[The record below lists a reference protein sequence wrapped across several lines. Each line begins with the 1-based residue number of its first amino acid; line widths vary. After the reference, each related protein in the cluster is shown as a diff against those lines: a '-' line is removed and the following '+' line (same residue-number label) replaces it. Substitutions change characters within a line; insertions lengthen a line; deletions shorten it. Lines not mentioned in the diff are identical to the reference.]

1 MTERLAINVTFD
13 QQRGYIATDPELRAP
28 VVALS
33 LGGLRRKIDAM
44 LVGEEEVDV
53 RLTLDRAARV
63 ERDRRRDG
71 GANCQRHMWTR

>member
-63 ERDRRRDG
+63 DHRPTNG
-71 GANCQRHMWTR
+71 GHSGDH

>member
-13 QQRGYIATDPELRAP
+13 QQRGYIATHPELQAP

-44 LVGEEEVDV
+44 LVGEEEVEV

-63 ERDRRRDG
+63 ERDARRDA
-71 GANCQRHMWTR
+71 GANRQRHVWAR

>member
-1 MTERLAINVTFD
+1 MTERLAINVTSD
-13 QQRGYIATDPELRAP
+13 QQRGYIATHPELRAQ

-44 LVGEEEVDV
+44 LVGEKEVDV

-63 ERDRRRDG
+63 ERDARRDA
-71 GANCQRHMWTR
+71 GANRQGHMWAR

>member
-13 QQRGYIATDPELRAP
+13 QQRGYIATDPELQAP

-33 LGGLRRKIDAM
+33 SGGLRRKIDAM

-63 ERDRRRDG
+63 DHRPTNG
-71 GANCQRHMWTR
+71 GHCGDH